1 MAPQILITGASRGIG
16 LALAT
21 EFAARGWRVRAAC
34 RSPESADLLKTLA
47 AQNSAVS
54 IHRADCAAVQRLLAR
69 DPDRRLPVDWGRGG
83 AASYA
88 VDLVLHAFDRKW
100 LLKDVTNVIA
110 QAGVNILALDSRAD
124 DAKGL
129 AELRLAV
136 RVADFGQ
143 LSDLLGRLGS
153 LPGVR
158 EARRVSEAAG

>member
-1 MAPQILITGASRGIG
+1 MTH
-16 LALAT
+16 
-21 EFAARGWRVRAAC
+21 E
-34 RSPESADLLKTLA
+34 
-47 AQNSAVS
+47 
-54 IHRADCAAVQRLLAR
+54 HRP
-69 DPDRRLPVDWGRGG
+69 DPDRVLPVAWSRRDTTR
-83 AASYA
+83 YD
-88 VDLVLHAFDRKW
+88 VDLVLRAFDRKW